1 MTMTHPGLPLQW
13 ALLVIA
19 ALVLLPLWALLT
31 SAPMHYQQRRWS
43 LAQLPLLGLMV
54 QGMARNPGLLL
65 VLKLIFVGLFLLII
79 YAGLWGT
86 PIPERNLATTLTWN
100 LWWSGIVLAVF
111 FSGSAWCAVCPW
123 DTIASWLVK
132 HRLWRRSKSG
142 SRLQLKVPRVLR
154 SVWPATVLFVGF
166 SWLELGVGVTTSPVE
181 TARLALLMVVLATL
195 ALALFEGKAFCRY
208 MCPVGRTIG
217 AYSQLSPLALRPIE
231 QSTCDTCETLEC
243 YHGSDTI
250 DACPTHLVMGR
261 LQEST
266 YCISC
271 GNCTQ
276 SCPVQNISWSLR
288 SPSVE
293 ALQDARPHTDEAVFM
308 LTLLALTS
316 FHGLTM
322 LPAWATGMSRLGQLL
337 GDSGQLLLSFS
348 IGLLCAI
355 LVPLALYAALVL
367 LASRVARLNFTKM
380 FSGFAFAAIPL
391 AFSYHMAHNLNHLIR
406 EASDWG
412 SLLANPT
419 GAGTAPLSMM
429 EKHARAQS
437 MLLPGD
443 LVTLLQALLLVAGLW
458 LAVLVVRHR
467 GQRLFGLAG
476 WQLLPMLLF
485 CVAITG
491 LNLWLLAQPM
501 VMRM

>member
-1 MTMTHPGLPLQW
+1 M
-13 ALLVIA
+13 LVVA
-19 ALVLLPLWALLT
+19 ALVLLPLWAVLT
-31 SAPMHYQQRRWS
+31 SAPALYRQRHWS
-43 LAQLPLLGLMV
+43 LAQLPLLGTPLRRLG
-54 QGMARNPGLLL
+54 QTSSLLL
-65 VLKLIFVGLFLLII
+65 ALKLLFVGFFLLII

-100 LWWSGIVLAVF
+100 LWWSAIVLAVF

-132 HRLWRRSKSG
+132 HRLWRRSQSG

-154 SVWPATVLFVGF
+154 TIWPATLLFVGF
-166 SWLELGVGVTTSPVE
+166 SWLELGVGITTSPAD

-231 QSTCDTCETLEC
+231 QTTCDQCESLEC
-243 YHGSDTI
+243 YHGSSTI
-250 DACPTHLVMGR
+250 DACPTNLVMGR

-276 SCPVQNISWSLR
+276 SCPEQNVTWSLR

-293 ALQDARPHTDEAVFM
+293 AIQDARPHLDEAVFM

-322 LPAWATGMSRLGQLL
+322 LPDWVAAMSQVAQLI
-337 GDSGQLLLSFS
+337 GDSGQLLYSFS
-348 IGLLCAI
+348 IGLFSAI
-355 LVPLALYAALVL
+355 LLPLAVYAGLVY
-367 LASRVARLNFTKM
+367 SVARITRVNFRKM

-406 EASDWG
+406 EGSDWA
-412 SLLANPT
+412 SPLRNPT
-419 GAGTAPLSMM
+419 GAGTLPLSML

-437 MLLPGD
+437 MLLPQD

-485 CVAITG
+485 CTAITG